1 MREPFSNKLDYIAM
15 SLSSP
20 DAATNLNIHFEP
32 GKAPGGASASW
43 AGNRPMSDVETSVMG
58 LTAGLER
65 SSISARSVHSRQ
77 RTTATLDANQ
87 LEARLFDARASAK
100 LVAASL
106 AMHLPGEWRSKVNKQ
121 VDELLSLEDWD
132 STEAL
137 LQPTSMQ
144 TFLRFVIFANV
155 RTVPSLG
162 MSPAGFVLAAWRRDT
177 RRLTIEFMP
186 GDRCRLAISHF
197 NGDDDSIVTFAGTSS
212 KARIFLE
219 HQQFPFG

>member
-1 MREPFSNKLDYIAM
+1 MALN
-15 SLSSP
+15 SS
-20 DAATNLNIHFEP
+20 DAATTLDIRFES
-32 GKAPGGASASW
+32 GKPPGGAAAAW
-43 AGNRPMSDVETSVMG
+43 ADNRPMSDVETSVAG
-58 LTAGLER
+58 LTTGFER
-65 SSISARSVHSRQ
+65 SSISARTLHSKR
-77 RTTATLDANQ
+77 RATATVDANQ
-87 LEARLFDARASAK
+87 LEALLFDARASAK

-177 RRLTIEFMP
+177 RRLTMEFMP
-186 GDRCRLAISHF
+186 RDRCRLAISHF
-197 NGDDDSIVTFAGTSS
+197 AGDDDSIVTFAGTSS
-212 KARIFLE
+212 KARGFLE
-219 HQQFPFG
+219 QQQFTFG